1 MSLMLPDR
9 RFELRQKRR
18 EPLDLDDVSERMRR
32 MLEQTFAGI
41 FPSDVEELWT
51 PLVDLEEQDDAY
63 TLEAE
68 LPGVKKEDVKIE
80 YAGNELTISGEIK
93 ERERKGVLR
102 RKVRRTGGFLYRVV
116 LPQQVDAEHIEAKLQ
131 DGVLSIRAPKAEKA
145 VRRKIEIKAS

>member
-32 MLEQTFAGI
+32 MLEQTFAGM
-41 FPSDVEELWT
+41 FPSDLELWT

-116 LPQQVDAEHIEAKLQ
+116 LPEQVDAEHIEAKLQ
-131 DGVLSIRAPKAEKA
+131 DGVLSIRVPKAEKA